1 LLRRKTGRGNPER
14 TPKVR
19 PAFEALEE
27 RALLSTVTDSSLI
40 VHTQGDTDDDDDVP
54 GLRADKAPSNLVLNA
69 PATVDEGDSMT
80 LNGSF
85 VDPSKKEKHSVLIT
99 WGSGSSTMLDLPAG
113 VTTFSATHLY
123 PDDMN
128 PTRTDDFTIQATVTD
143 DDGGTTTA
151 STQVVVKNL
160 APSNLVL
167 NAPPSVLENGTIA
180 LTGSFADPSR
190 QDTHTVSIQW
200 GDGGSSKVN
209 LGPGVTSFRT
219 TYRYLDV
226 GPAGA
231 AANSCAIAVT
241 VTDDDGGSV
250 TGSRNIIVN
259 NVAPTDLDLD
269 APARVNENS
278 PLTLTGTFTDPGTL
292 DTHTVSINWGDG
304 NQSTLNLGQGVTSF
318 NTTHTYTDDS
328 LGGSAAAHETIV
340 VVVQDK
346 GGALDTASASVQ
358 VVNVPPSNLSL
369 HVSDINEN
377 DIAVLSGSF
386 SDPHTRD
393 THTVVLNWDDG
404 SPTQTLNLAA
414 GVTTFTATHRY
425 LDDDLGSGSPS
436 GYTITARVTDDNGGT
451 TTASANLTVN
461 NVAPSNLVLNVPQSV
476 NENDPVSLTGSF
488 ADPGTLD
495 THTAVVNWGDGTSTT
510 VTLAAGVTTFT
521 ATHQYADES
530 TGTGYALQATVTDDD
545 GGSAT
550 ASSSVLVNSVTPAN
564 LSLSAQATANQ
575 GDPVNLAGS
584 FTDPSPEDTHTVVVN
599 WDDAGAPQGAGST
612 TLMLGAG
619 VTTFSTMHQYL
630 QTGAHNITV
639 HVTDNEGASVDGS
652 AAVTVG
658 NAGIIGTG
666 AALTGH
672 AYTPFTNVQVGS
684 FTYAQGL
691 AGASALTAT
700 IDWGDGT
707 NSPGTVVQQ
716 QDGSYVVNGTH
727 TYQARG
733 TFTVKVNVG
742 QGSPGA
748 TIAGTAT
755 VGTELMPDGSVGTPN
770 QQFIAEVYRAL
781 LERQVDQAG
790 LDFWSHMLA
799 QGMNRAA
806 MVDSLQTSSTEYR
819 FVQVQELYERYL
831 GRAPE
836 GSALNWG
843 VSFLRAGGTMEQLSS
858 LLISSQEYLNRAGGT
873 NEGFVEAVYHDIL
886 GRTVDDS
893 GRAFDM
899 QMMSQGSSRQQL
911 AMALFSSQE
920 YCQNTVNSIYG
931 RFLGRQADAS
941 GMTLFSNFF
950 RQGMRQEE
958 IIAALMGEMETQEF
972 AHSAA

>member
-1 LLRRKTGRGNPER
+1 
-14 TPKVR
+14 
-19 PAFEALEE
+19 
-27 RALLSTVTDSSLI
+27 LLSTVADSSLI
-40 VHTQGDTDDDDDVP
+40 VHTQGDTDDDDGVP
-54 GLRADKAPSNLVLNA
+54 GLRADKVPPSNLVLNA
-69 PATVDEGDSMT
+69 PATVDEGGTIT

-85 VDPSKKEKHSVLIT
+85 VDPSREDTHGVLIM
-99 WGSGSSTMLDLPAG
+99 WGNGSSTILELQEG
-113 VTTFSATHLY
+113 VTTFSARHLY
-123 PDDMN
+123 PEDIG
-128 PTRTDDFTIQATVTD
+128 PTRTHDFTIHVTVAD
-143 DDGGTTTA
+143 DDGGTTTG
-151 STQVVVKNL
+151 STDLVVKNV

-167 NAPPSVLENGTIA
+167 TAPPSVLENGSIA
-180 LTGSFADPSR
+180 LTGSFADPSK

-200 GDGGSSKVN
+200 GDGGTSTLN

-231 AANSCAIAVT
+231 AANSYAIGVT
-241 VTDDDGGSV
+241 VTDDDGDSV
-250 TGSRNIIVN
+250 TGSHNIIVN
-259 NVAPTDLDLD
+259 NVGPKDLDLD
-269 APARVNENS
+269 APGRVNEDS
-278 PLTLTGTFTDPGTL
+278 PLTLTGTFADPGTL

-304 NQSTLNLGQGVTSF
+304 SQNTLNLGQGVTSF
-318 NTTHTYTDDS
+318 NTTHTYTDDF
-328 LGGSAAAHETIV
+328 LGGAATVHETIV

-346 GGALDTASASVQ
+346 GGAVDTASASVQ
-358 VVNVPPSNLSL
+358 VVNLPPSNLSL

-386 SDPHTRD
+386 SDPRTHD
-393 THTVVLNWDDG
+393 AHTVVLNWDDG

-414 GVTTFTATHRY
+414 GVTTFTTTHRY
-425 LDDDLGSGSPS
+425 LDDDLGSVSPS
-436 GYTITARVTDDNGGT
+436 GYTITATVADPNGGAA
-451 TTASANLTVN
+451 TASTSLTVN

-476 NENDPVSLTGSF
+476 NENDPVSFTGSF
-488 ADPGTLD
+488 TDPGTLD

-510 VTLAAGVTTFT
+510 LTLAAGATTFT

-530 TGTGYALQATVTDDD
+530 TSTGYAIQATVTDDD
-545 GGSAT
+545 GGSTT
-550 ASSSVLVNSVTPAN
+550 AGANVLVNSVTPAN
-564 LSLSAQATANQ
+564 LALSVQATANQ
-575 GDPVNLAGS
+575 GDPVSLAGS

-612 TLMLGAG
+612 TLTLGAG
-619 VTTFSTMHQYL
+619 VTAFSAMHQYL
-630 QTGAHNITV
+630 QTGSHNITV

-652 AAVTVG
+652 AAVAVG

-672 AYTPFTNVQVGS
+672 AYTPFTNVQVAS
-684 FTYAQGL
+684 FTHAQGL
-691 AGASALTAT
+691 AGASAIAAT
-700 IDWGDGT
+700 IDWGDGM

-733 TFTVKVNVG
+733 TFTVKVNVS
-742 QGSPGA
+742 QGGTGG
-748 TIAGTAT
+748 TIVGTAT

-770 QQFIAEVYRAL
+770 QQFVAEVYRAL

-790 LDFWSHMLA
+790 LDFWTHMLA

-806 MVDSLQTSSTEYR
+806 MVDSLQTNSSEYR
-819 FVQVQELYERYL
+819 FLQVQELYERYL

-858 LLISSQEYLNRAGGT
+858 LLISSQEYLDRAGGT

-931 RFLGRQADAS
+931 RFLGREADAS
-941 GMTLFSNFF
+941 GLTLFSSFF

-958 IIAALMGEMETQEF
+958 IIATLMGEMETQEF